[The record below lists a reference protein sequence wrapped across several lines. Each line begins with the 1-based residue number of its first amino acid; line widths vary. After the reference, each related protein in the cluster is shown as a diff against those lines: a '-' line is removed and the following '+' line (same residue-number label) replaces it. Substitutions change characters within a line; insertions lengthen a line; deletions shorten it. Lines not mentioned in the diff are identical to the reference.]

1 MVPTAIMAEIAERLK
16 EREPDVVELTALALL
31 IHEYQYNGPDP
42 SGVLSKISSD
52 DVARGLIERLIT
64 QLEKKLA
71 GESRGAPQT

>member
-1 MVPTAIMAEIAERLK
+1 M
-16 EREPDVVELTALALL
+16 VELTALALL

-64 QLEKKLA
+64 QLEKN
-71 GESRGAPQT
+71 